1 MNTMPQPLCKT
12 PASEPRGIEVPGENP
27 LRKVPGRNYRTTE
40 TWAGCR
46 LDVRATERESFT
58 EYHLTGTLDGSGDPG
73 VTADTLLAQVAT
85 KVAERGIQPIQE
97 KLYGLPRIRADILKR
112 REAQYRRQELDLSV
126 PVTWIVG
133 TPLREGDFVGLQAW
147 GIVPRGAGTGVTT
160 VENPVTG
167 RGRLLAGRGFRM
179 LHLPFI
185 RGTNQAGALVGDA
198 AAQADQMFTNVG
210 LGLRAHGM
218 EYRNVVRTWIYL
230 SRLLEWYGEFNRVR
244 TAHYKPAG
252 LGVEGG
258 VAFPASTGIQCHH
271 DDEEC
276 LMDVLALVSDGPKN
290 AAAIPINHSPRQDQ
304 SFKYGS
310 AFSRGMTIEIEG
322 TRTVHISG
330 TASIDAAG
338 ASIHVGDAEMQSLE
352 TLMCIAAI
360 LEEQGGSLE
369 NITSSTLFCKDR
381 AAWDAWNRVT
391 RLLKVPAFPKVC
403 VQADVCRADLLV
415 EMEAVAVI

>member
-1 MNTMPQPLCKT
+1 VK
-12 PASEPRGIEVPGENP
+12 
-27 LRKVPGRNYRTTE
+27 
-40 TWAGCR
+40 
-46 LDVRATERESFT
+46 
-58 EYHLTGTLDGSGDPG
+58 
-73 VTADTLLAQVAT
+73 
-85 KVAERGIQPIQE
+85 
-97 KLYGLPRIRADILKR
+97 
-112 REAQYRRQELDLSV
+112 
-126 PVTWIVG
+126 
-133 TPLREGDFVGLQAW
+133 
-147 GIVPRGAGTGVTT
+147 T

-310 AFSRGMTIEIEG
+310 AFSRGMAIEIEG